1 MNKTTNRVTKAMRY
15 TDLKALLN
23 GETPTYGTTVE
34 QAIEFIDKEM
44 GLLAR
49 KNSGDKKP
57 TKTQQEN
64 EKYKVLIMEF
74 LANKPDDK
82 QGYTCTEIIK
92 AVPEL
97 NEFSTQ
103 KVAPLMRQLEN
114 ADKVAREEVKG
125 KTLFHLA

>member
-1 MNKTTNRVTKAMRY
+1 MNKNRVTKAMRY

-23 GETPTYGTTVE
+23 GETPTYGTTVDM
-34 QAIEFIDKEM
+34 AIEFIDKEM
-44 GLLAR
+44 SLLAR

-57 TKTQQEN
+57 TKTQKEN
-64 EKYKVLIMEF
+64 EGYKTTILEF

-92 AVPEL
+92 AIPEL

-103 KVAPLMRQLEN
+103 KVAPLMRQL
-114 ADKVAREEVKG
+114 ADAGKVERVEVKG